1 METALAINIV
11 NKYCCSVCKKSYTRK
26 SSLDKHKI
34 LCDFK
39 SKSKQ
44 EHQLD
49 EEELGDTPTHEQLV
63 KIVQELT
70 FKYVKLE
77 EKMEH
82 LQKWVNQKK
91 QKIKVIDWLNEH
103 VVSTIGFKEWM
114 SVIQVLP
121 DHALSL
127 FENNIFQAF
136 QLIIEYNF
144 TQNLKETNNDFVYP
158 IKCFSQKTNIF
169 YVCEKTPDNKCVWE
183 QVSTDVVLVFL
194 RKIQN
199 KIIGE
204 LTKWKLEN
212 KAQIDSNDKM
222 SDQFNKAV
230 IKLMSVNFTTQDVG
244 ASRLRNS
251 LYTFLK
257 TDLKNLIEYEFE
269 L

>member
-1 METALAINIV
+1 MDISNDYTMNASL
-11 NKYCCSVCKKSYTRK
+11 KHCCLLCKKVYTRK
-26 SSLDKHKI
+26 SSLEKHKI

-39 SKSKQ
+39 SKTKL
-44 EHQLD
+44 EHQVD
-49 EEELGDTPTHEQLV
+49 EEELGDTPNHEQLV

-103 VVSTIGFKEWM
+103 VVSTIGFKEWITT
-114 SVIQVLP
+114 VQVLP
-121 DHALSL
+121 DHAISL
-127 FENNIFQAF
+127 FENNIFQTF
-136 QLIIEYNF
+136 QLIIEF
-144 TQNLKETNNDFVYP
+144 NLKETNEFVYP

-183 QVSTDVVLVFL
+183 QVSTETILLFL
-194 RKIQN
+194 KKIQN
-199 KIIGE
+199 KLIGE
-204 LTKWKLEN
+204 LTNWKLAN
-212 KAQIDSNDKM
+212 KAQIDINDKL

-244 ASRLRNS
+244 ASRLRNG
-251 LYTFLK
+251 LYSFLK